1 MLPGRYQDVARTL
14 DVPPCSRDKSGAR
27 EVVALLPS
35 QKGTW
40 SSMGTLG
47 TLGLESGTFSS
58 QLPTAC
64 ATTPCMIIVLLWQQ
78 LSSIPPGSLRLHIW
92 SLQMCSNLMSGNI
105 TTFMMS
111 PPLVNH
117 KHLHVRA
124 LLYLIRNHRSYLF
137 PGVVTAVRTL
147 PGSDLWALLM
157 PELTGGET
165 FSPPTP
171 AYAAVS
177 RASLPPCA

>member
-111 PPLVNH
+111 PPLGLTSGLFSCLSSQEE
-117 KHLHVRA
+117 KHSARQPPRTPPLVAHHYPRVRDE
-124 LLYLIRNHRSYLF
+124 
-137 PGVVTAVRTL
+137 GVGRYKCD
-147 PGSDLWALLM
+147 P
-157 PELTGGET
+157 
-165 FSPPTP
+165 
-171 AYAAVS
+171 
-177 RASLPPCA
+177 RA